1 MLGRRILRAI
11 LPKGVA
17 LRLRQEWIARRVAG
31 GRAHI
36 ENEVKLLP
44 QFVGSS
50 SVCWDI
56 GANVGMYT
64 VALAPL
70 ARRVIAFEPVP
81 HSLGT
86 LRQAIRLAGLKNVDV
101 HALAM
106 SDTTGTARF
115 SVPVNQGFYGGY
127 YIAAFHEEGEL
138 EVRTSTI
145 DALIRGGLPAPD
157 FIKCDVE
164 GAETQVINGARDFL
178 SRARPVWLLETFEPS
193 YCRSWNRWDTRPTFA
208 LPKTRSPPCRRFATT
223 AATTSFSR
231 RPQPRAVF
239 VSV

>member
-1 MLGRRILRAI
+1 LRAI

-17 LRLRQEWIARRVAG
+17 LRLRQEWIARRVVN

-44 QFVGSS
+44 QLVNRS

-64 VALAPL
+64 LALSPI
-70 ARRVIAFEPVP
+70 ARQVIAFEPVP
-81 HSLGT
+81 HNLGT
-86 LRQAIRLAGLKNVDV
+86 LRQAIRLAGLHNVDV
-101 HALAM
+101 HALAL
-106 SDTTGTARF
+106 SDMTGIARF

-127 YIAAFHEEGEL
+127 YIAAFHQEGEL
-138 EVRTSTI
+138 EVQTSTI

-164 GAETQVINGARDFL
+164 GAETQVINGARELL
-178 SRARPVWLLETFEPS
+178 SRARPIWLLETFDS
-193 YCRSWNRWDTRPTFA
+193 SV
-208 LPKTRSPPCRRFATT
+208 LPLMESLGYAAHIRTPDNTLSPV
-223 AATTSFSR
+223 S
-231 RPQPRAVF
+231 AVRDDYRNYIF
-239 VSV
+239 LPASSI

>member
-1 MLGRRILRAI
+1 MVGRRILRAI
-11 LPKGVA
+11 LPKSIA

-31 GRAHI
+31 GKAHI
-36 ENEVKLLP
+36 ENEVTLLP

-64 VALAPL
+64 VALSPL

-86 LRQAIRLAGLKNVDV
+86 LRQVIRLAGLKNVDV
-101 HALAM
+101 HALAL
-106 SDTTGTARF
+106 SDATGTARF

-127 YIAAFHEEGEL
+127 YIAAFHDQGEL
-138 EVRTSTI
+138 EVRTSSI
-145 DALIRGGLPAPD
+145 DALIRDGLPEPD

-164 GAETQVINGARDFL
+164 GAETQVINGARGLL

-193 YCRSWNRWDTRPTFA
+193 VLPLMESLGYAAHIRTPDNTLARVSAVRDDCRNYIFLPT
-208 LPKTRSPPCRRFATT
+208 S
-223 AATTSFSR
+223 
-231 RPQPRAVF
+231 
-239 VSV
+239 